1 MLHRLAA
8 PDALSHALS
17 HPLSDTARSGRPL
30 AVATPDLQSVVV
42 QGASFMGKAAAA
54 SGAAAAPTTP
64 SLVGLI
70 TSVVFSMFSGLERLV
85 TGPPRVPPNSTVTVH
100 SSTLQI
106 TDDLGVP
113 ADWYYP
119 AGDDPPG
126 RLILLQH
133 GFVTI
138 GPMYSYTAANLAEDT
153 HSIVVA
159 PTLTSNPFAD
169 GGLWL
174 WGDGMSRAVAGL
186 FTEDRAA
193 LTQSALA
200 AGYAQ
205 QYGLDPDTATLPRQF
220 ALVGHSAGGAAV
232 SGTAGYLAENGAA
245 ADLAGVILLDGVPFG
260 DVLPG
265 ALTRLDTYEQ
275 ATDIYIPVRQIAA
288 PWSIWNF
295 LSNANESLSQARPG
309 RFNGVVL
316 TGGVHSDSVQAAN
329 QWTQFVLYVVAGFPQ
344 PQNPLAVRELS
355 AAWLNDWFEGRT
367 DLDDDLLPG
376 SMVTID
382 TPAGP
387 ATGTVIGAAP
397 AVTPAAPLLT
407 GGSAALPLSA

>member
-1 MLHRLAA
+1 MTNRAVARDRVLHRLAA
-8 PDALSHALS
+8 PDALSQ

-309 RFNGVVL
+309 
-316 TGGVHSDSVQAAN
+316 
-329 QWTQFVLYVVAGFPQ
+329 
-344 PQNPLAVRELS
+344 
-355 AAWLNDWFEGRT
+355 
-367 DLDDDLLPG
+367 G
-376 SMVTID
+376 ST
-382 TPAGP
+382 ASSL
-387 ATGTVIGAAP
+387 P
-397 AVTPAAPLLT
+397 AVSTRIRSKPPTSGPSSCCTSSRASRSPRTRWPCGSCLPHGSTTGSRDGPISATICCPGQWSRSTPPQVRRRAR
-407 GGSAALPLSA
+407 